1 MYSKGDMWKNFYC
14 YLISTYVY
22 LETFNFQKLNYIIFY
37 PYMKL
42 LKFIDFQENAD
53 Y

>member
-1 MYSKGDMWKNFYC
+1 MYSKGDMWKNF
-14 YLISTYVY
+14 IATWSVHVY

-42 LKFIDFQENAD
+42 FKFIDFQENAD